1 MEDRVCFVV
10 VAPYVWN
17 ENITPI
23 DLPSTWPVLRALRW
37 PAACITGQPGE
48 TGGTST
54 TSTTKTGTSGLTCWA
69 GCCWRL
75 GWRVHAWC
83 QTTNLYHL
91 VAETPEPN
99 LADGMRQL
107 TGVYTQA
114 VNRRQGAHG
123 SPVAGAVQGGAGGA
137 QDLSL
142 GAGALRSAQS
152 STRPHGGGAAAVAL
166 EQLPCNR
173 GCGGRATLACHQ
185 LDPRSVFHARC
196 GGGTPCRLCP
206 CGRGIAQHLV
216 RPESSSLPQKS
227 GKRARLDFPPT
238 RSRPEFPLPR
248 HWRVTRQLLFRK
260 AADCWKSLNRG
271 SMRAR

>member
-1 MEDRVCFVV
+1 
-10 VAPYVWN
+10 
-17 ENITPI
+17 
-23 DLPSTWPVLRALRW
+23 
-37 PAACITGQPGE
+37 
-48 TGGTST
+48 
-54 TSTTKTGTSGLTCWA
+54 
-69 GCCWRL
+69 
-75 GWRVHAWC
+75 
-83 QTTNLYHL
+83 
-91 VAETPEPN
+91 
-99 LADGMRQL
+99 
-107 TGVYTQA
+107 
-114 VNRRQGAHG
+114 
-123 SPVAGAVQGGAGGA
+123 
-137 QDLSL
+137 
-142 GAGALRSAQS
+142 
-152 STRPHGGGAAAVAL
+152 
-166 EQLPCNR
+166 
-173 GCGGRATLACHQ
+173 